1 MLRQFRLT
9 VDCSLL
15 TLLGGC
21 SVTPLT
27 NKISVGEEP
36 FVLAIGEGPDGMTDL
51 YAAPAHG
58 GEISGLLE
66 SIVQR
71 RFDFETDSALAI
83 DKTCIDHKQQVQ

>member
-1 MLRQFRLT
+1 LSNF
-9 VDCSLL
+9 VDVGATAGVG
-15 TLLGGC
+15 TL
-21 SVTPLT
+21 
-27 NKISVGEEP
+27 
-36 FVLAIGEGPDGMTDL
+36 
-51 YAAPAHG
+51 APAHG